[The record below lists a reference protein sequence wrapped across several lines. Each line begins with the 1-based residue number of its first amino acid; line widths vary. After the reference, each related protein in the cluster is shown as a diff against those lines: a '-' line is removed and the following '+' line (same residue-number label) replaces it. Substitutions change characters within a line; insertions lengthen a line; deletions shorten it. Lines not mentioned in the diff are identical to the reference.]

1 MGWAGIATQ
10 LTGAGVNAI
19 AASSAA
25 AGQKSKLESAASAE
39 LLNAQMYESAAQ
51 QELRRG
57 IGEQQAVQRRTANLK
72 ADQKVALAAN
82 GIDLGSGSAV
92 NILTTTDYMGELD
105 ANMTHANSV
114 RSAFGLRRQA
124 QTSKNQADAFK
135 SSANGIDPGMAGF
148 TSLLSDASTVA
159 SSWYSA
165 KKAGAV
171 NSPFAISNGDYM
183 QYGNGPTS
191 MMGGARQTK
200 LG

>member
-10 LTGAGVNAI
+10 VAGAGINAI

-25 AGQKSKLESAASAE
+25 AGQKSKLESAARAE

-72 ADQKVALAAN
+72 ADQKVALVAN

-114 RSAFGLRRQA
+114 RAAFGLRRQA
-124 QTSKNQADAFK
+124 QNSKNQADGLNA
-135 SSANGIDPGMAGF
+135 SAQGISPEMAGF

-165 KKAGAV
+165 KKAGSV
-171 NSPFAISNGDYM
+171 NSTPSNTASDYM
-183 QYGNGPTS
+183 QYGSGPTS
-191 MMGGARQTK
+191 MMSGARQTK